1 MRRIGL
7 MLVLISVLF
16 VACSN
21 KEVKETKMDLLK
33 EWTLV
38 SINDNP
44 VRGQITLSFDKN
56 EEKISGL
63 SGINR
68 YFGSAVVEDGKVEV
82 GIIGST
88 FMAGEEE
95 MMKQESI
102 YLEVLSNVS
111 AYEIIDNK
119 LILTGIEKKLIF
131 E

>member
-44 VRGQITLSFDKN
+44 VKGQITLSFDKN

-68 YFGSAVVEDGKVEV
+68 YFGSVVVEDGNVEV

>member
-44 VRGQITLSFDKN
+44 VKGQITLSFDKN

-68 YFGSAVVEDGKVEV
+68 YFGSVVVGDGKVEV

>member
-44 VRGQITLSFDKN
+44 VKGQITLSFDKN

-68 YFGSAVVEDGKVEV
+68 YFGSVVVGDGNVEV